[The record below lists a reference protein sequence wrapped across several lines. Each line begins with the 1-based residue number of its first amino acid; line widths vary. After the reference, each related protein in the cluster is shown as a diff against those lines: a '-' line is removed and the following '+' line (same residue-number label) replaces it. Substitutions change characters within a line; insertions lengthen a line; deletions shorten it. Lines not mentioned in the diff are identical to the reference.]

1 MPLSENV
8 NSHAFVGP
16 PDDGGAAAVV
26 SRADLARG
34 AATVAGATNA
44 APDDAALLGLAE
56 ARAVARISSDYLL
69 RTIHLLKEAHGGNL
83 LDALIFQ
90 AIAQANV
97 AHLHGP
103 ETLRWSHPPSD
114 DQRRPVSILAIAT
127 GLGLPFETTRRHVN
141 RMIDDGRCRRDT
153 GGVIAPA
160 AALASNRATTAAE
173 KNLANL
179 KRCLRELARAGVA
192 LG

>member
-1 MPLSENV
+1 MSENV
-8 NSHAFVGP
+8 NLHAFVGP

-97 AHLHGP
+97 AHDGHLTREEAIAGFPLIGKHFDDIDADHKGYVTENDIRAWRTMRSAARRLAHRP
-103 ETLRWSHPPSD
+103 PDKLKPVHAFQLHPPVQPRAMPMQTASVPA
-114 DQRRPVSILAIAT
+114 RVP
-127 GLGLPFETTRRHVN
+127 P
-141 RMIDDGRCRRDT
+141 
-153 GGVIAPA
+153 AP
-160 AALASNRATTAAE
+160 RAV
-173 KNLANL
+173 
-179 KRCLRELARAGVA
+179 RVGD
-192 LG
+192 

>member
-1 MPLSENV
+1 M
-8 NSHAFVGP
+8 NSAPG
-16 PDDGGAAAVV
+16 DGA
-26 SRADLARG
+26 LRG
-34 AATVAGATNA
+34 V
-44 APDDAALLGLAE
+44 AE

-69 RTIHLLKEAHGGNL
+69 RTVQLLKEAHDGNL

-97 AHLHGP
+97 GHLQGP
-103 ETLRWSHPPSD
+103 ETLRSPDPPPD

-141 RMIDDGRCRRDT
+141 RMIDDGRCRRAT
-153 GGVIAPA
+153 GGVIVPA
-160 AALASNRATTAAE
+160 SALASRRATTAAE
-173 KNLANL
+173 RNLANL